1 MRKLLTI
8 FVLAALN
15 FMPPRANASVNISI
29 NVVQYPVMQ
38 RIPGYPVYYAPRLH
52 ANYFFYDGLYWVYV
66 DDEWYASPW
75 YNGPWDLVAYDSVPL
90 FILRVPVRYYRYP
103 PVIFS
108 SWTMSA
114 PPRWDRVWGP
124 DWAHRH
130 PNWQR
135 WNRAAAPAP
144 APLPRYQQRY
154 SRTNYPDDVQRRELT
169 QQHYR
174 YAPRDQQARQ
184 KSQAQVGGVPNQ
196 PPARPSPQ
204 HQSRDRDQD
213 RNRAPLARAAEP
225 QNNHMRPIERERFQ
239 EHRQPPPRA
248 NRPVQ
253 HERQAAREDFRH
265 DPGPPPR
272 GHNEERGRPDKLN
285 KHEKD
290 EGHDSGKRH

>member
-1 MRKLLTI
+1 MRKLLTVL
-8 FVLAALN
+8 VLAALN
-15 FMPPRANASVNISI
+15 FMPPRANASVSISV
-29 NVVQYPVMQ
+29 NLVQYPVMQ

-75 YNGPWDLVAYDSVPL
+75 YDGPWDLVGYDSVPL

-103 PVIFS
+103 PVMFS
-108 SWTMSA
+108 SWAMSA

-124 DWAHRH
+124 DWSRRH

-154 SRTNYPDDVQRRELT
+154 TRSNYPGDAQRHELT

-174 YAPRDQQARQ
+174 YAPRDQQVRQ
-184 KSQAQVGGVPNQ
+184 KWQAHGGDAANQ
-196 PPARPSPQ
+196 PTARPSLPQ
-204 HQSRDRDQD
+204 QSRDRERD
-213 RNRAPLARAAEP
+213 RAPITRAPEP
-225 QNNHMRPIERERFQ
+225 QNKRPIERER
-239 EHRQPPPRA
+239 QP
-248 NRPVQ
+248 
-253 HERQAAREDFRH
+253 AREEVRH
-265 DPGPPPR
+265 DQGEPPR
-272 GHNEERGRPDKLN
+272 GHADQREFSGNAGPGHAGRADKPN
-285 KHEKD
+285 KGDKD